1 MHHCVAGPL
10 KKATHSNVQHFFCN
24 NILRDSKDIKMI
36 TSMLFNV
43 NRDIQNAW
51 QRLTSATAAAQV
63 APLLCLEE
71 GHVPSR
77 GRYSSTDNH
86 YSSHWQ
92 AVRASYLWRRLGV
105 SCTSERTS
113 VPKARPRARSA
124 CGRPGVWKIRPANL
138 ILSVTIGT
146 QAAAWRL
153 ERTALHTR
161 HEFKKSD
168 ATWQLLH

>member
-1 MHHCVAGPL
+1 MFNTSF
-10 KKATHSNVQHFFCN
+10 ATTYYVTPK
-24 NILRDSKDIKMI
+24 ISKWLLACS
-36 TSMLFNV
+36 SMLIEISKTL
-43 NRDIQNAW
+43 DNAW
-51 QRLTSATAAAQV
+51 LRPPQRPKL
-63 APLLCLEE
+63 PLFY
-71 GHVPSR
+71 V
-77 GRYSSTDNH
+77 
-86 YSSHWQ
+86 
-92 AVRASYLWRRLGV
+92 WRRGTFHHVVGIVQLITTIVVTGKLWGLPTFDDAV